1 VNTVLPK
8 TRLLAVAS
16 LLLTAVQ
23 APAATPV
30 QTDVAR
36 EQAIVR
42 EVGMTGTVTS
52 PRSATLSPSVGGLVQ
67 QVEVDIG
74 FRVQAGN
81 LLLQLDPEL
90 ESLALE
96 RSRATEAE
104 ARSALADAR
113 RRLEEAE
120 RLRGDNS
127 IARTE
132 VESRRAQAEMA
143 AAALASAQADVRQ
156 RQAIVRRHA
165 VRAPF
170 DGVISQRY
178 AELGEWV
185 APGDAVLDLV
195 ATDELR
201 FDFRA
206 PQEIFGLVSESTP
219 VRIYLSSDPA
229 QGRDGRIETI
239 VPVNDPRARTFLVR
253 ATTPGEP
260 DPDAAPGMSA
270 RATLFIDLGRRAV
283 VVPRDALLRYPDGRT
298 TVWAVQRSGSTSSV
312 TESSVST
319 GLEFDGL
326 IEIRDGLSA
335 GTEVVTRGNEALQD
349 GQAVLVR

>member
-1 VNTVLPK
+1 
-8 TRLLAVAS
+8 
-16 LLLTAVQ
+16 LLLTGAQ
-23 APAATPV
+23 APAVTPV

-52 PRSATLSPSVGGLVQ
+52 PRNATLSPSVGGLVRQ
-67 QVEVDIG
+67 IEVDVG
-74 FRVQAGN
+74 YRVQAGD

-96 RSRATEAE
+96 RSLATEAE

-165 VRAPF
+165 IRAPF

-185 APGDAVLDLV
+185 APGDTVLDLV
-195 ATDELR
+195 AIDELH

-229 QGRDGRIETI
+229 RGREGRIEAI
-239 VPVNDPRARTFLVR
+239 VPVNDPRARTFLIR

-260 DPDAAPGMSA
+260 NPGAAPGMSV
-270 RATLFIDLGRRAV
+270 RAILFIDLGRSAV
-283 VVPRDALLRYPDGRT
+283 VVPRDALLRYPDGRV
-298 TVWAVQRSGSTSSV
+298 TVWTVQGSGGKTSV
-312 TESSVST
+312 TESPVTT

-335 GTEVVTRGNEALQD
+335 GTRVVTRGNEALQD
-349 GQAVLVR
+349 GQAVVVR